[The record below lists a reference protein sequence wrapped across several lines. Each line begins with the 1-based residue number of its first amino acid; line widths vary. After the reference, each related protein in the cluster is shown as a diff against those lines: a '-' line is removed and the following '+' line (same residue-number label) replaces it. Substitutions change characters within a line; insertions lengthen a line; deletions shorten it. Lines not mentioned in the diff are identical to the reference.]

1 MFLVHLNVHKFTSL
15 LPFPYSG
22 STAEFLGMWVLM
34 MIGPVP
40 FFINPD
46 SGSLEMQLTPI
57 LPAWLFQHNPSAITE
72 EQYYFVNF
80 KLFTSIDVTYYT
92 SQAQDIF
99 GVAPERYQIGLRD
112 GSKVRFDRPTIPTD
126 YALKIRRVVFIDYI
140 HAYF

>member
-1 MFLVHLNVHKFTSL
+1 MYINLHSL
-15 LPFPYSG
+15 LPSLYSG
-22 STAEFLGMWVLM
+22 STAEFLSMWVLM

-57 LPAWLFQHNPSAITE
+57 LPAWLFQPDPSAITE
-72 EQYYFVNF
+72 EQYFVNF

-92 SQAQDIF
+92 SQTRDIF

-112 GSKVRFDRPTIPTD
+112 GSKVQFDRPTIPTH